1 MPVRFYRGDAEDPS
15 KRALRQQESEAEQ
28 LALALGSDGAD
39 GIMFRFAVETEPD
52 GAVRRIVFLALRDEA
67 GRVECFWPIPLG
79 EGLGLSD
86 GREGRRNSGALLQ
99 LLLSVGAK
107 PSARLLQ
114 VRNRPRMPGKPV
126 QNHGRPADA
135 GEVSSDGH

>member
-1 MPVRFYRGDAEDPS
+1 MPGIQPAVPVRFYWGDAEDPS

-28 LALALGSDGAD
+28 LALALRSDGAD

-86 GREGRRNSGALLQ
+86 GREGRRNSGAFLQ
-99 LLLSVGAK
+99 LLLRAVSGLTESLVI
-107 PSARLLQ
+107 
-114 VRNRPRMPGKPV
+114 
-126 QNHGRPADA
+126 PAA
-135 GEVSSDGH
+135 A